1 MMEFLYPQV
10 LYGLFALVIPIV
22 IHLFNFRRYQ
32 KVWFNNVALLKTI
45 QKKTK
50 KQSQLKHLLV
60 LLMRLLTI
68 TALVLAFSGPYF
80 PNENASDSPQSTE
93 YVSIYLDNSFSMTH
107 LGENGSL
114 LNEAQNMALSILE
127 SYQNKD
133 RFQLITNQMESK
145 HFRWFN
151 KMEMLQ
157 NIMEVEAVH
166 MQQDLD
172 DIFQREKMLRN
183 QDSDDVSK
191 ATLYLLSDFQKNI
204 FFNSK
209 IEVDSSLKVRL
220 LPLQNNPVNNLSV
233 DTVFFH
239 NPVQLPGREST
250 ISLAVSN
257 NGDENQNSIPLRLFV
272 NEEQKA
278 VLTVDIGSGKT
289 ENFDI
294 TFSNTT
300 AGKKMARLE
309 IDDFPIVYDDRLF
322 FTFEVREEFS
332 AALIYSQQANPFL
345 RKLYQEDSLV
355 KLNIYPDKSVDYS
368 ELSQQDLVVLD
379 EINLLSS
386 GLQNELENYVQNGG
400 HLLIIPSANMDI
412 NSWLSSLS
420 CPNYRIINKIDTRLD
435 ELDKQNP
442 FFDQVFES
450 QWSTDRKNQKV
461 DLPEIHQFYS
471 FSNIQNSTKLLQT
484 RSAQSILLATTYGN
498 GSIYQLAFPLKKAWS
513 DLPEHAL
520 FVAVF
525 YQMILQSD
533 HHSRLYETV
542 GSDRPLKLSGLE
554 SELMKAGDRVVKLK
568 MGEEEWIPQMSLNRA
583 SEVILS
589 QIQWPTDGMVE
600 VRFNEELV
608 DQIAVNYD
616 RKESDFKV
624 WNKQE
629 LSNLIAEN
637 KWPGFRI
644 IESSPDKISAQLIE
658 LNESKQ
664 AWRWFLIL
672 GIFFIF
678 VETMILRFWK

>member
-1 MMEFLYPQV
+1 MEFLYPQV
-10 LYGLFALVIPIV
+10 LYGLFALAIPIV

-60 LLMRLLTI
+60 LLMRLLAI
-68 TALVLAFSGPYF
+68 AALVLAFSGPF
-80 PNENASDSPQSTE
+80 IPNKDSSDSPQSTE

-145 HFRWFN
+145 YFRWFN

-166 MQQDLD
+166 MQQDLA

-183 QDSDDVSK
+183 QENEEVSK
-191 ATLYLLSDFQKNI
+191 ATLYLLSDFQKNT

-209 IEVDSSLKVRL
+209 IEVDSNLKVRL

-233 DTVFFH
+233 DTVYFH
-239 NPVQLPGREST
+239 NPVQLPGRESA
-250 ISLAVSN
+250 ISVVVSN
-257 NGDENQNSIPLRLFV
+257 NGDEDQNSIPLRLFV
-272 NEEQKA
+272 DGEQKA
-278 VLTVDIGSGKT
+278 VLTIDMESGKT
-289 ENFDI
+289 ESFDI
-294 TFSNTT
+294 TFSNTE
-300 AGKKMARLE
+300 AGKKVGRIE
-309 IDDFPIVYDDRLF
+309 IDDYPIVYDDRLF
-322 FTFEVREEFS
+322 FTYEVRGEFNV
-332 AALIYSQQANPFL
+332 AIIYSQQANPFL
-345 RKLYQEDSLV
+345 KKLYQEDSLV
-355 KLNIYPDKSVDYS
+355 KLYTYSDKSVDYS
-368 ELSQQDLVVLD
+368 KLSQQDLVVLD
-379 EINLLSS
+379 EISLLSS
-386 GLQNELENYVQNGG
+386 GLQNELESYVQNGG
-400 HLLIIPSANMDI
+400 HLLILPSENMDI

-420 CPNYRIINKIDTRLD
+420 CPTYKNINKSNNRLD
-435 ELDKQNP
+435 EVDKQNP

-450 QWSTDRKNQKV
+450 QWALDQKNQKV
-461 DLPEIHQFYS
+461 DVPEIHQFYE
-471 FSNIQNSTKLLQT
+471 FGAVQNSTKLLQT
-484 RSAQSILLATTYGN
+484 RSAQAILWATSAGK
-498 GSIYQLAFPLKKAWS
+498 GSIYQLAFPLKKTWS

-520 FVAVF
+520 FVATF
-525 YQMILQSD
+525 YQMVLQSD
-533 HHSRLYETV
+533 QQSRLYETM
-542 GSDRPLKLSGLE
+542 GSDKPLKLKGLE

-589 QIQWPTDGMVE
+589 QLQWPVDGMAE
-600 VRFNEELV
+600 VVFNNEVV
-608 DQIAVNYD
+608 DQIAVNYN

-624 WNKQE
+624 WSKEE

-637 KWPGFRI
+637 NWPGFQI
-644 IESSPDKISAQLIE
+644 IESSPEKIGAQLIE
-658 LNESKQ
+658 INESKQ
-664 AWRWFLIL
+664 VWRWFLIL

-678 VETMILRFWK
+678 VETMVLRFWK

>member
-1 MMEFLYPQV
+1 MEFLYPQV
-10 LYGLFALVIPIV
+10 LYGLFALAIPIV

-80 PNENASDSPQSTE
+80 PNKNASDSPQSTE

-127 SYQNKD
+127 SYQNND

-157 NIMEVEAVH
+157 NIMEIEAVH
-166 MQQDLD
+166 MQQDLG

-183 QDSDDVSK
+183 QDGEDVSK
-191 ATLYLLSDFQKNI
+191 ATLYLLSDFQKNT

-209 IEVDSSLKVRL
+209 IEVDTSLKVRL

-233 DTVFFH
+233 DTVFFY
-239 NPVQLPGREST
+239 NPIQLPGREST
-250 ISLAVSN
+250 ISVEVSN
-257 NGDENQNSIPLRLFV
+257 NGNESQNAIPLRLFV
-272 NEEQKA
+272 DGEQKA
-278 VLTVDIGSGKT
+278 VLTLDIESGKT
-289 ENFDI
+289 ESFDI

-300 AGKKMARLE
+300 AGKKIARLE
-309 IDDFPIVYDDRLF
+309 IDDYPIVYDDRLF
-322 FTFEVREEFS
+322 FTYEVREEFN
-332 AALIYSQQANPFL
+332 AALIYSRQANPFL
-345 RKLYQEDSLV
+345 RKLYREDSLV

-368 ELSQQDLVVLD
+368 ELSQQDLVVID
-379 EINLLSS
+379 ELNLLSS
-386 GLQNELENYVQNGG
+386 GLQKELENYLQNGG
-400 HLLIIPSANMDI
+400 HLLIIPSENMDI

-420 CPNYRIINKIDTRLD
+420 CPIYKKINKSPTRLD
-435 ELDKQNP
+435 EVDKQNP

-450 QWSTDRKNQKV
+450 QWAIDQKNQKIDV
-461 DLPEIHQFYS
+461 PEIHQFYE
-471 FSNIQNSTKLLQT
+471 FGAIQNSTKLLQT
-484 RSAQSILLATTYGN
+484 RSAQAILLATAFGN
-498 GSIYQLAFPLKKAWS
+498 GSIYQLAFPLKKTWS
-513 DLPEHAL
+513 GLPEHAL

-525 YQMILQSD
+525 YQMVLQSD
-533 HHSRLYETV
+533 QQSRPYETV
-542 GSDRPLKLSGLE
+542 GSDQPLKLKGLE
-554 SELMKAGDRVVKLK
+554 SELMKTGDRVVKLK
-568 MGEEEWIPQMSLNRA
+568 MDEEEWIPQMSFNRA
-583 SEVILS
+583 SEVTLS
-589 QIQWPTDGMVE
+589 QIQWPVDGMAE
-600 VRFNEELV
+600 VRFNEEVV
-608 DQIAVNYD
+608 DQIAVNYN

-624 WNKQE
+624 WNKEE
-629 LSNLIAEN
+629 LANLIAEN
-637 KWPGFRI
+637 KWPKFQI
-644 IESSPDKISAQLIE
+644 IASSPDKITAKLIE

-664 AWRWFLIL
+664 VWRWFLIL

-678 VETMILRFWK
+678 AETIILRFWK